1 MRKQAT
7 DDYIQRRT
15 NIRYLL
21 DTTAGTLLHGD
32 ARVVGNIVLTLEL
45 LESLDLTVS
54 RRLAFRVGLEAL
66 QGELEAT
73 PLDASLDASQAAR
86 LKVMASQLRET
97 TLAEAGGIFAYV
109 TREKRLDVDRLLE
122 DPGRL
127 FPSGVFTELSETA
140 RLDVAEGFRCLAFE
154 LPTAAAFHLMRAVE
168 ESLRRFY
175 LAVVKRGRV
184 KPLLWKPMLDQLSK
198 RRTPPPAALIA
209 QLDHIRSSFRN
220 PTQHPDAVYDID
232 GAEDLAFLSIDV
244 LARLVRAMPSK

>member
-7 DDYIQRRT
+7 DDYIQLGT

-21 DTTAGTLLHGD
+21 DTTEGTLLHGD

-97 TLAEAGGIFAYV
+97 TLAEASGIFAYV
-109 TREKRLDVDRLLE
+109 T
-122 DPGRL
+122 
-127 FPSGVFTELSETA
+127 
-140 RLDVAEGFRCLAFE
+140 
-154 LPTAAAFHLMRAVE
+154 
-168 ESLRRFY
+168 
-175 LAVVKRGRV
+175 
-184 KPLLWKPMLDQLSK
+184 
-198 RRTPPPAALIA
+198 
-209 QLDHIRSSFRN
+209 
-220 PTQHPDAVYDID
+220 
-232 GAEDLAFLSIDV
+232 
-244 LARLVRAMPSK
+244 